1 MIQSQENHVICLTVS
16 LQCKNVYTIC
26 TRIRNN
32 VAYKITLDVRVKFE
46 FWLYFP
52 EKDDCKIIFDN

>member
-46 FWLYFP
+46 FLA
-52 EKDDCKIIFDN
+52 IFSRKR